1 MSDAED
7 AVQARFTKDSVYE
20 IFDAVERGDKDA
32 VERSIS
38 TFAHE
43 DCRFEAAG
51 SAIEGVYEGWEAIGQ
66 FFSDLM
72 DAFELVYEH
81 RTAEWAGDTIMVSYT
96 QRMTSRTSGI
106 ELEYPACYIARVE
119 ADKVKTAK
127 TVRGAKEAENA
138 IERVRSANA

>member
-1 MSDAED
+1 VSDAED
-7 AVQARFTKDSVYE
+7 AVRARFTEESVYE
-20 IFDAVERGDKDA
+20 IFDAVERRDNDA
-32 VERSIS
+32 VEQSIS

-51 SAIEGVYEGWEAIGQ
+51 SAIEGIYEGWDAIGQ

-72 DAFELVYEH
+72 DAFELSYDN
-81 RTAEWAGDTIMVSYT
+81 RTAEWVGDTIMVSYT

-127 TVRGAKEAENA
+127 TVRGAKEAEIA
-138 IERVRSANA
+138 IERVRNAHA